1 MIMSSD
7 MEQKRTLG
15 TQKLLKSNI
24 KVQRQIMYSIWLA
37 NGNSTIK
44 KKKKEGEIDLQFWVE

>member
-44 KKKKEGEIDLQFWVE
+44 NKKKEGEIDLQFWVE